1 MTDQHRVPLVLVSGV
16 AEAPARCLA
25 DRLVGRS
32 PSTALVHHDLRP
44 ADEGFLH
51 RYVRLGDH
59 DSLDAVPLDHDCV
72 SCTLREDLL
81 PLLRRLAR
89 EPSVERIVLRL
100 DEALEPEQVC
110 EELHRVLLDGSPVVE
125 DVRIEAVATAIDHAT
140 WLADAT
146 GDEALSERGLH
157 AGPDDDRTLAQV
169 AVAQAEFADVLVCA
183 GRPADAWSAAR
194 TNAILERVAPSAP
207 VLDLAVTDLDTL
219 LATVPAHARR
229 GTGDD
234 PHGSLLRG
242 QPPLHSDCGMT
253 VTVFSARR
261 PFHPERLHEAVDVL
275 LDGVLRA
282 RGRVWIASQPDIA
295 LWLESAG
302 GGLGVGHLG
311 PWLDSPE
318 GPDWNDVSAER
329 RTLASLRWDPLFG
342 DRDQEIVV
350 ISHEADPQTVEATL
364 RAALLTDAE
373 LAAGRE
379 EWARYPDP
387 FGTWHEEPCDETELE
402 LSDTDSVYNG
412 RNET

>member
-1 MTDQHRVPLVLVSGV
+1 VIVVSGV
-16 AEAPARCLA
+16 SPGA
-25 DRLVGRS
+25 DRDVALRLAGGE
-32 PSTALVHHDLRP
+32 PATALVHHDLRQVSS
-44 ADEGFLH
+44 GVVL
-51 RYVRLGDH
+51 RTVRRGIEETTTTLELAHG
-59 DSLDAVPLDHDCV
+59 CV
-72 SCTLREDLL
+72 ACTVREDLL
-81 PLLRRLAR
+81 PLLRRLAADTG
-89 EPSVERIVLRL
+89 VERVVLQL
-100 DEALEPEQVC
+100 DEAMDPEQVC
-110 EELHRVLLDGSPVVE
+110 LAIEHVVVGDRTVGD
-125 DVRIEAVATAIDHAT
+125 DVEITAVTAAIDAST
-140 WLADAT
+140 FVDDVT
-146 GDEALSERGLH
+146 GDDTMAERGLH
-157 AGPDDDRTLAQV
+157 GSPDDERTV
-169 AVAQAEFADVLVCA
+169 AHVALAQAEFADVLVCA

-373 LAAGRE
+373 LATGRE

-387 FGTWHEEPCDETELE
+387 FDTWHEEPCDETELE